1 MTWGRPSGSHAC
13 SLHPWGRSYTRTPD
27 DCSKSLNS
35 WVPHRERMEPHYWLY
50 LGFAGQILFG
60 LRFLVQWV
68 ASERKGESII
78 PIYFWYLSLIG
89 SMILLAYAIFR
100 RDPVF
105 ILGQSTGFLVYTRN
119 LMLIYRKRAG
129 SANFSTL

>member
-1 MTWGRPSGSHAC
+1 
-13 SLHPWGRSYTRTPD
+13 
-27 DCSKSLNS
+27 
-35 WVPHRERMEPHYWLY
+35 MEPHYWLY
-50 LGFAGQILFG
+50 LGFAGQLLFG
-60 LRFLVQWV
+60 LRFVVQWV

-89 SMILLAYAIFR
+89 SLILLAYAIFR

-105 ILGQSTGFLVYTRN
+105 ILGQSTGMLVYTRN

-129 SANFSTL
+129 SATVSPS

>member
-1 MTWGRPSGSHAC
+1 
-13 SLHPWGRSYTRTPD
+13 
-27 DCSKSLNS
+27 
-35 WVPHRERMEPHYWLY
+35 MEPHYWLY
-50 LGFAGQILFG
+50 LGFAGQLLFG
-60 LRFLVQWV
+60 LRFVVQWV

-89 SMILLAYAIFR
+89 SLILLAYAIFR

-105 ILGQSTGFLVYTRN
+105 ILGQSTGMLVYTRN

-129 SANFSTL
+129 STTVSPS

>member
-1 MTWGRPSGSHAC
+1 
-13 SLHPWGRSYTRTPD
+13 
-27 DCSKSLNS
+27 
-35 WVPHRERMEPHYWLY
+35 MEPHYWLY
-50 LGFAGQILFG
+50 LGFAGQLLFG

-105 ILGQSTGFLVYTRN
+105 ILGQSTGFIVYMRN
-119 LMLIYRKRAG
+119 LMLIYRKRAA
-129 SANFSTL
+129 SQDFAPS

>member
-1 MTWGRPSGSHAC
+1 
-13 SLHPWGRSYTRTPD
+13 
-27 DCSKSLNS
+27 
-35 WVPHRERMEPHYWLY
+35 MEPQYWQWLSDTGHLLSQYWLY
-50 LGFAGQILFG
+50 ILGFTGQSLFA

-78 PIYFWYLSLIG
+78 PIYFWYLSLAG

-105 ILGQSTGFLVYTRN
+105 ILGQSTGFIVYMRN

-129 SANFSTL
+129 SQNFAPS

>member
-1 MTWGRPSGSHAC
+1 MGPQEV
-13 SLHPWGRSYTRTPD
+13 Y
-27 DCSKSLNS
+27 
-35 WVPHRERMEPHYWLY
+35 WVNYAGQFLAQYWLY
-50 LGFAGQILFG
+50 ILGFAGQSLFA

-89 SMILLAYAIFR
+89 SLILLAYAIVR

-119 LMLIYRKRAG
+119 LMLIYRKRAEA
-129 SANFSTL
+129 ANFSTS

>member
-1 MTWGRPSGSHAC
+1 MKPQ
-13 SLHPWGRSYTRTPD
+13 
-27 DCSKSLNS
+27 
-35 WVPHRERMEPHYWLY
+35 YWLY
-50 LGFAGQILFG
+50 LGFAGQVLFG

-89 SMILLAYAIFR
+89 SLILLAYAIFR

-105 ILGQSTGFLVYTRN
+105 ILGQCTGFFVYARN
-119 LMLIYRKRAG
+119 LMLIYRKRTAPTTVS
-129 SANFSTL
+129 SA

>member
-1 MTWGRPSGSHAC
+1 
-13 SLHPWGRSYTRTPD
+13 
-27 DCSKSLNS
+27 
-35 WVPHRERMEPHYWLY
+35 MEPQYWLY
-50 LGFAGQILFG
+50 LGFAGQMLFG

-68 ASERKGESII
+68 ASERRGESII

-89 SMILLAYAIFR
+89 SLILLAYAIFR

-105 ILGQSTGFLVYTRN
+105 ILGQSTGIIVYMRN

-129 SANFSTL
+129 STELSTS

>member
-1 MTWGRPSGSHAC
+1 MRAAAK
-13 SLHPWGRSYTRTPD
+13 LQRIV
-27 DCSKSLNS
+27 L
-35 WVPHRERMEPHYWLY
+35 RELMEPHYWLY
-50 LGFAGQILFG
+50 LGFAGQMLFG

-78 PIYFWYLSLIG
+78 PIYFWYLSLVG
-89 SMILLAYAIFR
+89 SLILLAYAIFR

-105 ILGQSTGFLVYTRN
+105 ILGQSTGIIVYMRN

-129 SANFSTL
+129 STELSTS

>member
-1 MTWGRPSGSHAC
+1 
-13 SLHPWGRSYTRTPD
+13 
-27 DCSKSLNS
+27 
-35 WVPHRERMEPHYWLY
+35 MEPHYWLY
-50 LGFAGQILFG
+50 LGFAGQLLFG

-68 ASERKGESII
+68 ASERKGESVI

-89 SMILLAYAIFR
+89 SLILLAYAIFR

-119 LMLIYRKRAG
+119 LMLIYRKRAT
-129 SANFSTL
+129 SQDLAPS

>member
-1 MTWGRPSGSHAC
+1 
-13 SLHPWGRSYTRTPD
+13 
-27 DCSKSLNS
+27 
-35 WVPHRERMEPHYWLY
+35 MEPQYWLY
-50 LGFAGQILFG
+50 LGFAGQMLFG

-68 ASERKGESII
+68 ASERRGESII

-89 SMILLAYAIFR
+89 SLILLAYAIFR

-105 ILGQSTGFLVYTRN
+105 ILGQSTGFIVYMRN

-129 SANFSTL
+129 TTELSPS